1 MMRGRRL
8 ALAFLAL
15 GSPAV
20 LGACWWA
27 GPRGE
32 VVFALLVVAFPL
44 ALIALGATRR
54 GRLGPLR
61 LPLVALGL
69 ILEGSLV
76 ALLLLR
82 GRVEELPWVGGLPLV
97 AAIQVY
103 CMALLPLGLVVLA
116 YALTFESFTLRSED
130 LDRLRRSLGRPD
142 DEDRA
147 APPGAASSDEE

>member
-1 MMRGRRL
+1 MRGRRL

-15 GSPAV
+15 ASPAV

-27 GPRGE
+27 GPWGE
-32 VVFALLVVAFPL
+32 IVFALLVVAFPV
-44 ALIALGATRR
+44 ALIVLGAAQR

-69 ILEGSLV
+69 ILEGSLI

-82 GRVEELPWVGGLPLV
+82 GRIEALPWVGGLPLV

-103 CMALLPLGLVVLA
+103 CMALLPLGLVALA
-116 YALTFESFTLRSED
+116 YALTFESFTLRPED
-130 LDRLRRSLGRPD
+130 LDRLRRSVGRPD
-142 DEDRA
+142 DEDGT
-147 APPGAASSDEE
+147 APPGAVPGGEE